1 MSSKTRACVLRKEK
15 KFWWE
20 EILRKR
26 DEVWTRASPVWGCSL
41 RPARGTTSAAV
52 ILISVGTLES
62 WSFECDLRYTL
73 EEKNCLDIFFSI
85 HLPRN
90 TMNFFLL
97 LIIVFFSPVAL
108 FLGGCFCCSYAPLRK
123 YMLTPR
129 SMARLLFHASRPV

>member
-1 MSSKTRACVLRKEK
+1 MLRKEK

-26 DEVWTRASPVWGCSL
+26 DEVWTQASPVWGCSL

-73 EEKNCLDIFFSI
+73 EEKNCLDIFFFNSSTTQ
-85 HLPRN
+85 HHE
-90 TMNFFLL
+90 FLL
-97 LIIVFFSPVAL
+97 AVDHCL
-108 FLGGCFCCSYAPLRK
+108 FLTCCALSWWV
-123 YMLTPR
+123 
-129 SMARLLFHASRPV
+129 LLLLLCSVA